1 MGDDLTEGLF
11 LSRKRL
17 IERIFT
23 LRTNLESGLSSNAT
37 VGDHAERGL
46 RIYKMGGCWV
56 HSLVKI
62 TKVSVRIHIKC
73 LDLFV
78 KELTSLLQA
87 TQFLR
92 LPT

>member
-1 MGDDLTEGLF
+1 MDDDLTEGLF

-23 LRTNLESGLSSNAT
+23 LRTNLSSNAT
-37 VGDHAERGL
+37 VGDHPERGL

-78 KELTSLLQA
+78 KVLTSLLQA
-87 TQFLR
+87 IQFLT